1 MCVKNRVYRPHGTW
15 IPAWKC
21 PCSAQSMV
29 TSLRTAKVVKH
40 IAMLSF
46 ATLWMIWSSVFVAS
60 CVDCVEKPSQELL
73 DILDPLCRL
82 VHASPGQRWWTAQY
96 DGNSQLQAHPNTR
109 DFGLLWHSVHRYF
122 NKSHSEAFQR
132 SWEWAKGKTLFREWK
147 NPIAYA
153 LSIDSWR
160 WEGALSGIRRGCQ
173 SHVIHVGS
181 FSLLQASGTF
191 LPP

>member
-1 MCVKNRVYRPHGTW
+1 MDDSKE
-15 IPAWKC
+15 
-21 PCSAQSMV
+21 
-29 TSLRTAKVVKH
+29 H
-40 IAMLSF
+40 ICRFLCWLCRKAI
-46 ATLWMIWSSVFVAS
+46 T
-60 CVDCVEKPSQELL
+60 KELL

-82 VHASPGQRWWTAQY
+82 VHASPWPPGQRYWAAKY
-96 DGNSQLQAHPNTR
+96 GSSQLQAHPNTR

-132 SWEWAKGKTLFREWK
+132 SWEWVKGKTLFREWK